1 VITVIPQESDL
12 SAAIW
17 MRRKR
22 LFTGKMGLLI
32 WSGIA
37 SVVLGCVLIIA
48 FAPESGI
55 DANFGYWVLGI
66 YVGLWVIVG
75 ITALLTPLKVRRLYK
90 KLKLAELPY
99 TLDWDN
105 EHLIMESAHSKTTMP
120 WQEYTV
126 WLEDERLI
134 VLYRR
139 GVLPKYIPKR
149 ILNEKQLYELHS
161 ILLETIGQKAV
172 IRKA

>member
-1 VITVIPQESDL
+1 MITVIPQESDL

-55 DANFGYWVLGI
+55 DASFGYWVLGI

-75 ITALLTPLKVRRLYK
+75 ITALLTPLKVRRLYRK
-90 KLKLAELPY
+90 VKMAEMSY
-99 TLDWDN
+99 TLDWDHEN
-105 EHLIMESAHSKTTMP
+105 LTTETAHSRTSMP
-120 WQEYTV
+120 WREYTR
-126 WLEDERLI
+126 WLEDKRI
-134 VLYRR
+134 FVLYRR
-139 GVLPKYIPKR
+139 GLVPAYIPKR
-149 ILNEKQLYELHS
+149 VFNEK
-161 ILLETIGQKAV
+161 
-172 IRKA
+172 